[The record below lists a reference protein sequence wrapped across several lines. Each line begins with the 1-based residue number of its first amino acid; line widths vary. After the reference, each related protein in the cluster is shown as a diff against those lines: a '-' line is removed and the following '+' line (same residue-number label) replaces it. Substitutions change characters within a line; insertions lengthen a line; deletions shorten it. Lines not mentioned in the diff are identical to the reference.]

1 MKIFSHRQHWRLRAG
16 GNSATFI
23 YYIQLI
29 HLLTIF
35 TLISILAFSLASSVP
50 SIMKTSPFLRITFA
64 PVLLL
69 ISIRFL
75 PPLPN
80 TRPLYSFGT
89 STSSSGGVSVLV
101 KLLKS

>member
-1 MKIFSHRQHWRLRAG
+1 M
-16 GNSATFI
+16 FI

-35 TLISILAFSLASSVP
+35 TLICILACSLSSSLP
-50 SIMKTSPFLRITFA
+50 SVMKTSPFLRITSA

-75 PPLPN
+75 PHLPI
-80 TRPLYSFGT
+80 TKPLYSFGT

-101 KLLKS
+101 KLLRS

>member
-1 MKIFSHRQHWRLRAG
+1 M
-16 GNSATFI
+16 FI

-35 TLISILAFSLASSVP
+35 TLICILACSLSSSLP
-50 SIMKTSPFLRITFA
+50 SVMKTSPFLLLITSA

-75 PPLPN
+75 PHLPI
-80 TRPLYSFGT
+80 TKPLYSFGT
-89 STSSSGGVSVLV
+89 STSSTGGVSVLV
-101 KLLKS
+101 KLLRS